1 MPLKLLSSGGGSV
14 ILAAN
19 NTGSNYTVNVPA
31 VNANIIT
38 NADSGT
44 VTGSMIS
51 SNTVSSSN
59 IVAYSGIPIQYF
71 STTFTGIGTSSGG
84 SPGTTTGTQLY
95 SGSFTPLRST
105 SKILIQ
111 VSDVCI
117 SEESNTGDWAW
128 IGAWRDGNLLAVNSG
143 SALYSHFGGN
153 YNMGH
158 KTFNHTFNSWGTSAG
173 TILIRAGMNQSSSY
187 VNGQSAYADG
197 TNPAVVGISIW
208 EIA

>member
-84 SPGTTTGTQLY
+84 SPGTTTGTQLD
-95 SGSFTPLRST
+95 RKST
-105 SKILIQ
+105 RL
-111 VSDVCI
+111 
-117 SEESNTGDWAW
+117 
-128 IGAWRDGNLLAVNSG
+128 NS
-143 SALYSHFGGN
+143 SH
-153 YNMGH
+153 
-158 KTFNHTFNSWGTSAG
+158 
-173 TILIRAGMNQSSSY
+173 
-187 VNGQSAYADG
+187 
-197 TNPAVVGISIW
+197 
-208 EIA
+208 